1 MQWSRGMRVLRLV
14 GVFVAGMVAAA
25 LMSETILAGLQRS
38 TSNEKQRAAAL
49 EVLLAKDEI
58 REQIYNYSRALDR
71 MDKDLALQMMHPDG
85 KWSGGTREQFVK
97 GAWDING
104 TFATHSHQMTNS
116 SIRVDGDKAVSETYG
131 WVPLRRPTK
140 EGDKTLTTEV
150 YVTRYVD
157 RWSKRNGKWALDE
170 RQLIVDMH
178 LNVQEALTDPSQR
191 VSNGRR
197 DKTDPSYRIF
207 PY

>member
-1 MQWSRGMRVLRLV
+1 MQWSRGMRVTRLV

-58 REQIYNYSRALDR
+58 SQQIYNYSRALDR

-85 KWSGGTREQFVK
+85 QWSGGTREQFVT

-140 EGDKTLTTEV
+140 EGDKTLITEV